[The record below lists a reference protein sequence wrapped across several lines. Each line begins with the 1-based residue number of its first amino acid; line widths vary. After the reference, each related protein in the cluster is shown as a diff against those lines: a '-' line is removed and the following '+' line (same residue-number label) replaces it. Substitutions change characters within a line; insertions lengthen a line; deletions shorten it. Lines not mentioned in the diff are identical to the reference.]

1 MAKKDFTSLNTD
13 KNDISN
19 VTSNYLSPYTLGK
32 VAEPEEPKETEPQ
45 PVREKRQYT
54 KLNNRQ
60 NKNKTVSLRLTEE
73 QYNELIKK
81 AEENGCNTISNYIIK
96 LLEKGL

>member
-1 MAKKDFTSLNTD
+1 MGKKDFSKLGTD
-13 KNDISN
+13 KNDLNS
-19 VTSNYLSPYTLGK
+19 VTTSYLSEYTLGN
-32 VAEPEEPKETEPQ
+32 VVEPEEPKETEPQ